1 MVILP
6 VSKSINYLK
15 ANFVPDTTINYEDL
29 QLLLRENTRLRELV
43 VQLSR
48 LVIRNAV
55 DQK

>member
-1 MVILP
+1 MASAHP
-6 VSKSINYLK
+6 PSHKSDRSSGS
-15 ANFVPDTTINYEDL
+15 PPRCDDDPDL
-29 QLLLRENTRLRELV
+29 QLLLSENTRLRELV